1 VQVLA
6 FLERSDLFLLITSSP
21 DIIFQFLNN
30 GMKHICKTLN
40 SIESPTD
47 VNQMRCHIT
56 RAGDILRL
64 VNLIVQ
70 PFRQESPPPQLEG
83 YIQDEFYPKLCAKLE
98 DLATLLTDETRDP
111 EPSQTSC
118 VFFLARLLQFS
129 LTMTVTWSPQAKQ
142 TGHALSAT
150 LLRLILVCPKVL
162 RR

>member
-1 VQVLA
+1 MQVLA
-6 FLERSDLFLLITSSP
+6 FLERSDLFLLATLPTDFSV
-21 DIIFQFLNN
+21 QFLNN
-30 GMKHICKTLN
+30 GMKHICKTLD
-40 SIESPTD
+40 SIESPAD
-47 VNQMRCHIT
+47 VNQMGCHIT

-70 PFRQESPPPQLEG
+70 PFRQESQPPELEG
-83 YIQDEFYPKLCAKLE
+83 YIQDELYPKLCAKLE
-98 DLATLLTDETRDP
+98 DLATLVAGETRKP

-142 TGHALSAT
+142 TKNALSAT

-162 RR
+162 RL